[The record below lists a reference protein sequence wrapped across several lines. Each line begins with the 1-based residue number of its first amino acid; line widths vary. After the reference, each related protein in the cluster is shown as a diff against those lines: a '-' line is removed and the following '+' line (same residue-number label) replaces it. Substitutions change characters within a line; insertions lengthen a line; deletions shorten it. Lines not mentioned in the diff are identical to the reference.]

1 MTERERGFAKWADSV
16 PKCIGY
22 PTCDGDLVGT
32 VHEDECPMSKV
43 ENSAG
48 KAFAATYYDCW
59 QAAFEAGRGGWVSV
73 ESVPR
78 DGTMIL
84 VDFGRIGVHAV
95 SWTEAQHGAKGWCV
109 DDLKFGPYALR
120 SYIET
125 DVKGWMP
132 LPLPAPPDSGDYSCA
147 ATFTPVDARDSTIH
161 DLRKQ
166 VESLGKEAKR
176 DGD

>member
-73 ESVPR
+73 EERLPEKGATVLVLTTPNRHQHVMQFTGVDEFPFRRCINRNKLDEFTYLESDSV
-78 DGTMIL
+78 T
-84 VDFGRIGVHAV
+84 H
-95 SWTEAQHGAKGWCV
+95 
-109 DDLKFGPYALR
+109 
-120 SYIET
+120 
-125 DVKGWMP
+125 WMA
-132 LPLPAPPDSGDYSCA
+132 LPAPPDCGDYSCA